1 MKKIFVMLVTAMM
14 VLSGCEFHTTKVVDG
29 ACIFTD
35 YITAA
40 GDAPGAS
47 GRKSWVQQGAAGQ
60 SGCFVYQEFRFNE
73 ITRDVLKYG
82 AVMVYMIDASTDKPL
97 PYISSFEGGRENVN
111 ETISFEVEKGLLR
124 VVVTWDDLG
133 IYDITESLKF
143 KVCIFYPE
151 EE

>member
-1 MKKIFVMLVTAMM
+1 MKKIYVMLVAAMM
-14 VLSGCEFHTTKVVDG
+14 LLSGCEFHTTKVVDG

-40 GDAPGAS
+40 GDAPGVS
-47 GRKSWVQQGAAGQ
+47 GRKSWAQQGTAGQ
-60 SGCFVYQEFRFNE
+60 SGCCVYQEFRFNE

-82 AVMVYMIDASTDKPL
+82 AVMVYMVDASADKPL
-97 PYISSFEGGRENVN
+97 PYISTFEGGRENVN